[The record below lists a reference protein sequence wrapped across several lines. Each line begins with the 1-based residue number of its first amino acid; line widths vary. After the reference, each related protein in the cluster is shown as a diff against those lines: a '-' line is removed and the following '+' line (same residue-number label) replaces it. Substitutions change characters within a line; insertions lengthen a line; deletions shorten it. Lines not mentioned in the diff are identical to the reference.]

1 MKLSELVA
9 FRSSLEQYD
18 FYQAS
23 RLFVKNVEEAKADI
37 DRVTDKPNNQQ
48 IRFSQGVYQDELPF
62 DLNNVETAIADLQD
76 NFEYYKQ
83 QIDLQ
88 IQKLEEDYIKQSEKM
103 YMRDELPSGPDVVL
117 ERSLQ
122 LDDQSK
128 EVFYSRVSQL
138 SDWRFPGMIIRP
150 QETDLV
156 EEMASSDPLYLVDYH
171 NKLIEPCL
179 KNMNNVYRH
188 RVRPWVID
196 RYLPRKTQ
204 FNDFPK
210 EQFGLIVIWN
220 TLNNMP
226 LTMCSQILNQ
236 LFDLLRPGGTCLLT
250 FNDCNNAYNIR
261 NFENNYRQ
269 FTPGDRLE
277 NIVKD
282 LGYAIKYRSEGIHG
296 WMEIQKPGKLETIRG
311 GQSLARVIHSE
322 GMAHSKKT
330 YTKEQIKQIH
340 QEAIALGIDTEEKIN
355 GGAISLGKLELLI
368 NRRKHAI
375 IDERKL
381 TQLADTID
389 WKASNR
395 GFAKG
400 QHVRHGNKLWC
411 ALVNIA
417 PKQRFDE
424 AEWRLVE

>member
-1 MKLSELVA
+1 MILSELVA

-62 DLNNVETAIADLQD
+62 DLNNVEEAIENLRD
-76 NFEYYKQ
+76 NFDYYKQ

-88 IQKLEEDYIKQSEKM
+88 IQKLEEDYIQQSEKM
-103 YMRDELPSGPDVVL
+103 YIRDELPSGPDVVL

-128 EVFYSRVSQL
+128 EIFYSRVSQL

-150 QETDLV
+150 QETNLV

-171 NKLIEPCL
+171 NKLIDPCL
-179 KNMNNVYRH
+179 KNMNDVYRH

-204 FNDFPK
+204 LNDLPK
-210 EQFGLIVIWN
+210 EQFSLIVIWN

-226 LTMCSQILNQ
+226 LTMCNQILKQ
-236 LFDLLRPGGTCLLT
+236 IFDLLRSGGTCLLT

-277 NIVKD
+277 TIVKD
-282 LGYAIKYRSEGIHG
+282 LGYVIRYRSKSIHG

-311 GQSLARVIHSE
+311 GQSLARIIRDDV
-322 GMAHSKKT
+322 GV
-330 YTKEQIKQIH
+330 YTKKEYSSREIREIH
-340 QEAIALGIDTEEKIN
+340 QEAIALGIDTKEKIK
-355 GGAISLGKLELLI
+355 GGAISPGKLELLI
-368 NRRKHAI
+368 NRRKRAI
-375 IDERKL
+375 QEERKL
-381 TQLADTID
+381 IEQI
-389 WKASNR
+389 
-395 GFAKG
+395 G
-400 QHVRHGNKLWC
+400 
-411 ALVNIA
+411 
-417 PKQRFDE
+417 KQNSKDS
-424 AEWRLVE
+424 